1 MFLIKPCHLLQVLF
15 FDFWRGE
22 RTFSKLIFIGVDW
35 TYNVVLVPA
44 VQQTKSS
51 LRVQILPPIGTSFP
65 VRSPQTAEQSS
76 LSSAAGSHYSSIL
89 QTESTVDTCQSQSP
103 SSSHPTTPHS
113 PLVSTRSFSMS
124 VYFCFANKI
133 ICTTSLYSMYVC

>member
-35 TYNVVLVPA
+35 PYNVVLVPA

-51 LRVQILPPIGTSFP
+51 LHVQILPPIGTSFP
-65 VRSPQTAEQSS
+65 VRSPQIAEQSS

-89 QTESTVDTCQSQSP
+89 DRVNSGYVSVPVSQLIPPHHSTFPFGIHTFV
-103 SSSHPTTPHS
+103 
-113 PLVSTRSFSMS
+113 L
-124 VYFCFANKI
+124 
-133 ICTTSLYSMYVC
+133 YVCLFLLCQ